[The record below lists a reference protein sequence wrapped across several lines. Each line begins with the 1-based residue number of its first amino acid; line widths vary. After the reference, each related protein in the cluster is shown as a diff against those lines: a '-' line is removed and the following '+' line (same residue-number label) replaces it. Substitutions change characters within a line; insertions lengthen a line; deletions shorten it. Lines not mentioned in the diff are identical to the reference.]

1 MFILSWKIDKCLYT
15 ANGAKNPQYKNTFKL
30 LKTHDALR
38 VRQPNSSTARVDC
51 VLETEGCCGQLKCLS
66 LDFLCRYGAET
77 SADVQCISNI
87 EERAQRKSDQPVL
100 QMYCNWNDQRSS
112 CQGLGGGKLVRYGR
126 STKKKNWSSDNC
138 WGHQARRLV
147 PLGQRSFCVDVAW
160 SEHVHRYFLF
170 SDCLEGKCLSGF
182 QSIPVATA
190 PVPATVLFSRTPFFT
205 WGSWFT
211 KTLPQSLV
219 QPHWPSV

>member
-126 STKKKNWSSDNC
+126 STKKKRVVTIAGGIKQEGWIHLDSVLSMWTLRGLNTC
-138 WGHQARRLV
+138 TGIFCFLIVLKAIVYLV
-147 PLGQRSFCVDVAW
+147 FKVSQ
-160 SEHVHRYFLF
+160 
-170 SDCLEGKCLSGF
+170 
-182 QSIPVATA
+182 
-190 PVPATVLFSRTPFFT
+190 
-205 WGSWFT
+205 
-211 KTLPQSLV
+211 
-219 QPHWPSV
+219 